1 MSKQP
6 TKGKTREPLFH
17 IVKRSS
23 IPLWK
28 SWVIRIIAVLA
39 AFLVCGL
46 ITFLL
51 VQRNPLD
58 MYVSMFRGSFGSSR
72 KIWKLIKDMSILLC
86 ISLAVTPAFRM
97 KFWNIGA
104 EGQVLIGGLGA
115 VTVMYFLGGKVAYP
129 LLLVIM
135 VAVSILSGIIWAL
148 IPAVFKANWNT
159 NETLFTLMM
168 NYIATQLVAFCLKS
182 WVKSGSGVL
191 SPMEQYGLPKL
202 GHRYLL
208 NIIIVV
214 AITATMYIYLKYS
227 KQGYEISVVGE
238 SEKTAKYIGINVKK
252 VVIRTL
258 LVSGAVCGIAGL
270 LLVGGTDHTITTTT
284 VGGRGFTAIMVSW
297 LAKFDPIVMGLTTF
311 LVVFLQKGSAQMQY
325 DFGINS
331 AVSDIITSIIL
342 FFIIGCEFFINYRII
357 FRKKED
363 VAVKEAEQK

>member
-104 EGQVLIGGLGA
+104 EGQVLMGCLATTACLFYLQGSTLPNWVVVLLMLVTALLAGA
-115 VTVMYFLGGKVAYP
+115 AWGV
-129 LLLVIM
+129 
-135 VAVSILSGIIWAL
+135 
-148 IPAVFKANWNT
+148 IPALFKAKWKT

-168 NYIATQLVAFCLKS
+168 NYVATYLVAFCLS
-182 WVKSGSGVL
+182 TWTAGDGS
-191 SPMEQYGLPKL
+191 SS
-202 GHRYLL
+202 L
-208 NIIIVV
+208 NRR
-214 AITATMYIYLKYS
+214 ACFPYCS
-227 KQGYEISVVGE
+227 EIP
-238 SEKTAKYIGINVKK
+238 T
-252 VVIRTL
+252 
-258 LVSGAVCGIAGL
+258 C
-270 LLVGGTDHTITTTT
+270 
-284 VGGRGFTAIMVSW
+284 
-297 LAKFDPIVMGLTTF
+297 
-311 LVVFLQKGSAQMQY
+311 
-325 DFGINS
+325 
-331 AVSDIITSIIL
+331 
-342 FFIIGCEFFINYRII
+342 
-357 FRKKED
+357 
-363 VAVKEAEQK
+363 